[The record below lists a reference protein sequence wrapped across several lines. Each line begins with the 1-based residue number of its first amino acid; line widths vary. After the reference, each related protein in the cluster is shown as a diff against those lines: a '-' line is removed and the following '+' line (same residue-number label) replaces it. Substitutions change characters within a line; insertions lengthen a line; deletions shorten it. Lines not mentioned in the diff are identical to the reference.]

1 MTDRYLCDNRHC
13 DWIGDE
19 SEMLRAPDPF
29 NEGDM
34 LYACPKCRDQSLV
47 LACDEPGCKKQA
59 TCGTP
64 TPEGYRRVCGDHWR
78 ELDK

>member
-1 MTDRYLCDNRHC
+1 VTDRYLCDNRHC
-13 DWIGDE
+13 GWIGE
-19 SEMLRAPDPF
+19 EGEMLCAPDPF

-47 LACDEPGCKKQA
+47 LACDEKGCKNQA

-64 TPEGYRRVCGDHWR
+64 TPAGYRRVCGNHYR